1 MKIELDCSRAY
12 SRYPFDVQ
20 ECWLDVFSYMYSL
33 EEVRLGWLPS
43 GLVVDP
49 RVGNQLNNY
58 EYEFRPIHGNGSCAC
73 YQCIPARAPCVQ
85 AILVLT
91 RKVLGHLLGTFLPS
105 GLFVAVSWASLFWP
119 ADVIPGRTVLVIT
132 SLLTLISMHTAVRQI
147 SPETSYVKAVDVW
160 MFMCIVLSLLTL
172 FEYGVVLVI
181 RKSPQGK
188 TAPAPTTV
196 QQVMGIKL
204 SPLSPHSSPLSHEHR
219 LERATRIA
227 LPCVFL
233 LFNLVYWPYY
243 LA

>member
-1 MKIELDCSRAY
+1 
-12 SRYPFDVQ
+12 
-20 ECWLDVFSYMYSL
+20 MYSL

-58 EYEFRPIHGNGSCAC
+58 EYEFKPVHGNGSCAC
-73 YQCIPARAPCVQ
+73 YKCIPASAPCVQ
-85 AILVLT
+85 ATLILT

-181 RKSPQGK
+181 RKAPRGR
-188 TAPAPTTV
+188 TAPAPTAV
-196 QQVMGIKL
+196 QQV
-204 SPLSPHSSPLSHEHR
+204 
-219 LERATRIA
+219 TRD
-227 LPCVFL
+227 
-233 LFNLVYWPYY
+233 
-243 LA
+243 